1 MKDLINTIKEQ
12 GWNAFTKQVVRE
24 KLVNCPTG
32 RWSYYELTKCFHNKN
47 IIVEEVIKVLGEI
60 RSDWKR
66 NDEQYFSKHDY
77 EVGEDN
83 VLSCKRKMHRSFHTG
98 EIIEFWNGTSLTR
111 AEAFLTRGDG
121 YTQLEAPVN
130 DNGRKTRYGIQVMLE
145 DFRALQYAE
154 RQAYPLHDRPAVI
167 HGWIP
172 VEYLFPA
179 NNENEYSI
187 PWFRYDKIMNAEIIK
202 YSAYFL

>member
-1 MKDLINTIKEQ
+1 MKELISTIQKQ
-12 GWNAFTKQVVRE
+12 GWNADTKQAVRE

-32 RWSYYELTKCFHNKN
+32 RWSYYDLSKCFHKKTS
-47 IIVEEVIKVLGEI
+47 VQEVIQVLNEI
-60 RSDWKR
+60 RTDWKKDEEDLTGR
-66 NDEQYFSKHDY
+66 NNVVFSTDKH
-77 EVGEDN
+77 
-83 VLSCKRKMHRSFHTG
+83 KMHRSFYDG

-111 AEAFLTRGDG
+111 ARAFLNRGDG

-145 DFRALQYAE
+145 DFRSLQYAE

-172 VEYLFPA
+172 VKYLFPA

-187 PWFRYDKIMNAEIIK
+187 PWFRFDKIINAEIIK
-202 YSAYFL
+202 YSAHFL